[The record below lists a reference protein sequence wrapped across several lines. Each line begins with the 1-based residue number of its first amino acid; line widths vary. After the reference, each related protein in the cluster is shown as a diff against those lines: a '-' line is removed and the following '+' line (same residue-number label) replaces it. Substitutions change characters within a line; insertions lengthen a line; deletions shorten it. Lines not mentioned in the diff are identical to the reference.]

1 MGSFGVFITTLNSS
15 NSGRITLSGVRT
27 RRDHLFTLSVDRRQL
42 LYIGDSRLAV
52 SSTYIILVNQ
62 DGKTLFSF
70 RVIGRD
76 SNAFILSSSGP
87 GPDGP
92 IRTMRA
98 ALGTLQE
105 NNAFIQNIFFE
116 DDEGVPTNVIRGFIV
131 FER

>member
-87 GPDGP
+87 GPDGDGL
-92 IRTMRA
+92 MRA

>member
-1 MGSFGVFITTLNSS
+1 MGSFGVFTTNMS
-15 NSGRITLSGVRT
+15 NSKRIIVSRSRT
-27 RRDHLFTLSVDRRQL
+27 GRDHLFALSFDSRNL
-42 LYIGDSRLAV
+42 LYIPG
-52 SSTYIILVNQ
+52 SSIVQPTNIILVNQ

-76 SNAFILSSSGP
+76 SNAFILSSGP
-87 GPDGP
+87 GPGGL
-92 IRTMRA
+92 MRA